1 MENKT
6 LLSEIIQTQQNMYH
20 RKQKSPAFSIQ
31 GSLIIV
37 DTSVFVCSICDA
49 LMKPSSQKKKK
60 SWVPVYCEL
69 GTS

>member
-37 DTSVFVCSICDA
+37 DTSIFCMLDLWCLNEAQFS
-49 LMKPSSQKKKK
+49 KKKAG
-60 SWVPVYCEL
+60 YLFTEN
-69 GTS
+69 